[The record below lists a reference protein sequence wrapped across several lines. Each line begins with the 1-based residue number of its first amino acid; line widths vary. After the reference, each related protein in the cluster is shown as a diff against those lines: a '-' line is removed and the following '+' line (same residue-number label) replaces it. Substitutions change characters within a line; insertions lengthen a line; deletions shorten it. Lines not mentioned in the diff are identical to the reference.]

1 MHDGDGEMGCCSLA
15 IFSLRAVANAAQSS
29 KRSLHP
35 HIWLVSNRRPF
46 PTRRSVYGDLAR
58 LADVFT
64 GTDVLFSQ
72 EPLFL

>member
-1 MHDGDGEMGCCSLA
+1 MMA
-15 IFSLRAVANAAQSS
+15 IVKWAVAVWQFSLSEQWQMRHKAVR
-29 KRSLHP
+29 RSLHP
-35 HIWLVSNRRPF
+35 HIWLVSNRRPL

-64 GTDVLFSQ
+64 GTDVLFSK